1 MPTVTETMLCPHTRK
16 IQHSS
21 RSAAKRTLKAMRG
34 QLGGLA
40 TLHPY
45 KCTHC
50 DAWHLGRGWQ

>member
-1 MPTVTETMLCPHTRK
+1 MTETMLCPHTRK